1 MLSDKEIATE
11 ILTIEKNLSDLYY
24 TAAQESRTEPIINN
38 LKTMMIDT
46 LSDEHDT
53 IQLLL
58 DKGLYKIENV
68 DRAKVIKVKEK
79 YEKSIN

>member
-68 DRAKVIKVKEK
+68 DRTKVIKVKEK